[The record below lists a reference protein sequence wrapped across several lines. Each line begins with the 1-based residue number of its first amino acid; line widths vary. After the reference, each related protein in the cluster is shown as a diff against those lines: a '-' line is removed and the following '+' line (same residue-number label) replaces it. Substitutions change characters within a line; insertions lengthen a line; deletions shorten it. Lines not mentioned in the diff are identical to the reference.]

1 MIVED
6 DDPWTLPDF
15 GCNPD
20 GGFNDLTKAYKRNP
34 TLENY
39 LALRRENPE
48 GEIEVAIHG
57 GIEQL
62 FYMTDELARYGIE
75 AGEFASVLDADNE
88 AITYF
93 SLFFMEKIVE
103 ARNLT
108 KAGET
113 HLVRRGLAVPNK
125 LIDWFITCALDSL
138 SWTDELEINRDLI
151 VLIRER
157 LGGPFPEYE
166 EGSKIHERKMNA
178 TIVAGALKAQ
188 GDMPSIRQMAK
199 AMNVAPSTFMR
210 WFEPGEFER
219 EAERWS
225 KMYNP
230 DGSLRDL
237 SPRRV
242 LQTNESAQH
251 EDD

>member
-1 MIVED
+1 MTVED
-6 DDPWTLPDF
+6 DDPWTLTDF

-125 LIDWFITCALDSL
+125 LIDWFITCALDGL

-166 EGSKIHERKMNA
+166 VGSDVHQKKMNA
-178 TIVAGALKAQ
+178 KIIGGSLQAQ
-188 GDMPSIRQMAK
+188 GVKPTLRLVAK
-199 AMNVAPSTFMR
+199 LMGVTPTTVMR
-210 WFEPGEFER
+210 WFEKGEFQR
-219 EAERWS
+219 EVEKIATWF
-225 KMYNP
+225 NP
-230 DGSLRDL
+230 DGSMRDFR
-237 SPRRV
+237 PKRNV
-242 LQTNESAQH
+242 APE
-251 EDD
+251 

>member
-1 MIVED
+1 MTLD
-6 DDPWTLPDF
+6 DEYPGTARDF
-15 GCNPD
+15 GCNLD
-20 GGFNDLTKAYKRNP
+20 GSFNDLTKAYKRNP
-34 TLENY
+34 TIENY
-39 LALRRENPE
+39 LTLRRENPE

-57 GIEQL
+57 GIDQL
-62 FYMTDELARYGIE
+62 YYMEAELARYGIN
-75 AGEFASVLDADNE
+75 ADEFVSVFDGDDK
-88 AITYF
+88 AISHF

-113 HLVRRGLAVPNK
+113 HLVRRGLVVPNK
-125 LIDWFITCALDSL
+125 LIDWFITCALDAL
-138 SWTDELEINRDLI
+138 SWTGEPEINRDLI

-157 LGGPFPEYE
+157 LGRPFPEYE
-166 EGSKIHERKMNA
+166 VGSMIHERKMHA

-188 GDMPSIRQMAK
+188 GRMPSIRQMAK

-219 EAERWS
+219 RAERWS
-225 KMYNP
+225 KMYNT

-237 SPRRV
+237 SSRRV
-242 LQTNESAQH
+242 LQTNESAQR
-251 EDD
+251 